1 MAQLVAIDNKNHL
14 NLTVDAAKA
23 ELHGAGLHLV
33 PAVMSEFT
41 NMAVH
46 YPLVITKNADTG
58 QFVVAAMLGFEAG
71 ENLFWDL
78 SGQCRML
85 EAEYAKS
92 LYNLHL

>member
-1 MAQLVAIDNKNHL
+1 VRVGEGIIKRGE
-14 NLTVDAAKA
+14 KWF
-23 ELHGAGLHLV
+23 
-33 PAVMSEFT
+33 P
-41 NMAVH
+41 
-46 YPLVITKNADTG
+46 
-58 QFVVAAMLGFEAG
+58 AG